1 MDFVASHK
9 KIKIDCKQNSI
20 ESKLFNIDKNRVQ
33 QVLIN
38 LIGNAIKFTPNCS
51 IERSIFVYVTASN
64 TAEKN
69 QSITVEVTD

>member
-38 LIGNAIKFTPNCS
+38 LISNAIKFTPNS
-51 IERSIFVYVTASN
+51 FDNKSVFVTVTATNSF
-64 TAEKN
+64 EKN